1 MPIPLYSIKDI
12 YVSKDGDNKLT
23 IKQFDIHR
31 GACYVF
37 EGQMGSG
44 KTTFLDILYNRRK
57 VKGAEIQFEDKNIYK
72 YSNHTYQD
80 QIAIVPQKFK
90 APWGTVKRFMTKKI
104 SKFSYIRNPKK
115 RVDEISKKMNLSALL
130 NRKLKTLTPGE
141 LRWVMLA
148 TMIGA
153 DSKVLFIDEIEQ
165 HLGKKEQKN
174 LLSILHRK
182 INYDGV
188 TLIASTQ
195 NKEMLSKISSV
206 TITLDNGR
214 ITSVRS
220 ASNKRDYSKNK
231 KNYKGN
237 RKNKK

>member
-1 MPIPLYSIKDI
+1 MPIPLYSIKGLF
-12 YVSKDGDNKLT
+12 VSKGGEDKLT

-44 KTTFLDILYNRRK
+44 KTTFLDILYSRRK
-57 VKGAEIQFEDKNIYK
+57 TPHGEVKYEERDIHE
-72 YSNHTYQD
+72 YSNREYQD
-80 QIAIVPQKFK
+80 QIAIVPQEFK
-90 APWGTVKRFMTKKI
+90 PPWGTVRNYMTKTI
-104 SKFSYIRNPKK
+104 GKFSHIRNSEK
-115 RVDEISKKMNLSALL
+115 RMDEISRKMNFTSIL
-130 NRKLKTLTPGE
+130 NRKMKSLTPGE

-165 HLGKKEQKN
+165 HLGKKNQKT

-182 INYDGV
+182 INYDGI
-188 TLIASTQ
+188 TLITSTQ
-195 NKEMLSKISSV
+195 NKEILSRIASV
-206 TITLDNGR
+206 TITLESGR

-220 ASNKRDYSKNK
+220 SGKKNERYRNNKSKN
-231 KNYKGN
+231 
-237 RKNKK
+237 R

>member
-1 MPIPLYSIKDI
+1 MPIPLYSIKGLF
-12 YVSKDGDNKLT
+12 VSKGGEDKLA

-44 KTTFLDILYNRRK
+44 KTTFLDVLYSRRK
-57 VKGAEIQFEDKNIYK
+57 TPRGEVKFEERDIHK
-72 YSNHTYQD
+72 YSNREYQD
-80 QIAIVPQKFK
+80 QIAIVPQEFK
-90 APWGTVKRFMTKKI
+90 PPWGTERNYMTKTI
-104 SKFSYIRNPKK
+104 GKFSHIRNSEK
-115 RVDEISKKMNLSALL
+115 RMNEISRKMKFTSIL
-130 NRKLKTLTPGE
+130 NRKMKSLTPGE

-165 HLGKKEQKN
+165 HLGKKDQKT

-182 INYDGV
+182 INYDGI
-188 TLIASTQ
+188 TLITSTQ
-195 NKEMLSKISSV
+195 NKEILSRIASV
-206 TITLDNGR
+206 TITLESGR

-220 ASNKRDYSKNK
+220 SGK
-231 KNYKGN
+231 KNERYRNSKS
-237 RKNKK
+237 KKR

>member
-1 MPIPLYSIKDI
+1 MPIPLYSIKGLF
-12 YVSKDGDNKLT
+12 VSKGGEDKLT

-57 VKGAEIQFEDKNIYK
+57 TPRGEVKFEERDIHK
-72 YSNHTYQD
+72 YSNREYQD
-80 QIAIVPQKFK
+80 QIAIVPQECKP
-90 APWGTVKRFMTKKI
+90 PWGTVRNYMTKTI
-104 SKFSYIRNPKK
+104 GKFSHIRNPEK
-115 RVDEISKKMNLSALL
+115 RMDEISRKMNFTSIL
-130 NRKLKTLTPGE
+130 NRKMKSLTPGE

-165 HLGKKEQKN
+165 HLGKKDQKI

-182 INYDGV
+182 INYDGI
-188 TLIASTQ
+188 TLITSTQ
-195 NKEMLSKISSV
+195 NKEILSRIASV
-206 TITLDNGR
+206 TITLESGR

-220 ASNKRDYSKNK
+220 SGK
-231 KNYKGN
+231 KNERYRNSKYKK
-237 RKNKK
+237 R

>member
-1 MPIPLYSIKDI
+1 MPIPLYSIKGLCF
-12 YVSKDGDNKLT
+12 SKGGEDKLT

-44 KTTFLDILYNRRK
+44 KTTFLDILYSRRK
-57 VKGAEIQFEDKNIYK
+57 TPRGEVKFEERDIHE
-72 YSNHTYQD
+72 YSNREYQD
-80 QIAIVPQKFK
+80 QIAIVPQEFK
-90 APWGTVKRFMTKKI
+90 PPWGTVRNYMTKTI
-104 SKFSYIRNPKK
+104 GKFSHIRNSEK
-115 RVDEISKKMNLSALL
+115 RMDEISRKMNFTSIL
-130 NRKLKTLTPGE
+130 NRKMKSLTPGE

-153 DSKVLFIDEIEQ
+153 DSKVLFIDEFEQ
-165 HLGKKEQKN
+165 HLGKKDQKT

-182 INYDGV
+182 INHDGI

-195 NKEMLSKISSV
+195 NKEILSRIASV
-206 TITLDNGR
+206 TITLESGR

-220 ASNKRDYSKNK
+220 SGKKSERYRNNKYK
-231 KNYKGN
+231 K
-237 RKNKK
+237 

>member
-1 MPIPLYSIKDI
+1 MPIPLYSIKGLF
-12 YVSKDGDNKLT
+12 VSKGGEDKLA

-44 KTTFLDILYNRRK
+44 KTTFLDILYSRRK
-57 VKGAEIQFEDKNIYK
+57 TPRGEVKFEERDIHE
-72 YSNHTYQD
+72 YSNREYQD
-80 QIAIVPQKFK
+80 QIAIVPQEFK
-90 APWGTVKRFMTKKI
+90 PPLGTVRNYMTKTI
-104 SKFSYIRNPKK
+104 GKFSHIRNPEK
-115 RVDEISKKMNLSALL
+115 RMDEISRKMNFTSIL
-130 NRKLKTLTPGE
+130 NRKMKSLTPGE

-165 HLGKKEQKN
+165 HLGKKDQKT

-182 INYDGV
+182 INYDGI
-188 TLIASTQ
+188 TLITSTQ
-195 NKEMLSKISSV
+195 NKEILSRIASV
-206 TITLDNGR
+206 TITLESGR

-220 ASNKRDYSKNK
+220 SGK
-231 KNYKGN
+231 KNERYRN
-237 RKNKK
+237 NKSKKR

>member
-1 MPIPLYSIKDI
+1 MPIPLYSIKGLF
-12 YVSKDGDNKLT
+12 VSKGGEDKLT

-44 KTTFLDILYNRRK
+44 KTTFMDVLYSRRK
-57 VKGAEIQFEDKNIYK
+57 TNRGEVKYEEKDIHE
-72 YSNHTYQD
+72 YSNREYQD
-80 QIAIVPQKFK
+80 QIAIVPQEFK
-90 APWGTVKRFMTKKI
+90 PPWGTVRNYMIKTI
-104 SKFSYIRNPKK
+104 GKFSHIRNSEK
-115 RVDEISKKMNLSALL
+115 RMDEISRKMNFTSILD
-130 NRKLKTLTPGE
+130 RKMKSLTPGE

-165 HLGKKEQKN
+165 HLGKKDQKT

-182 INYDGV
+182 INYDGI
-188 TLIASTQ
+188 TLITSTQ
-195 NKEMLSKISSV
+195 NKEILSRIASV
-206 TITLDNGR
+206 TITLESGR

-220 ASNKRDYSKNK
+220 SGK
-231 KNYKGN
+231 KNERYRNNKYKK
-237 RKNKK
+237 R

>member
-1 MPIPLYSIKDI
+1 MPIPLYSVKDI
-12 YVSKDGDNKLT
+12 YVSKDGDNKLS

-37 EGQMGSG
+37 EGQKGSG

-57 VKGAEIQFEDKNIYK
+57 VRGGEIKFDDKDINK
-72 YSNHTYQD
+72 YSNKDYQD
-80 QIAIVPQKFK
+80 QIAIVPQYFR
-90 APWGTVKRFMTKKI
+90 APWGTVQKFMTKTI
-104 SKFSYIRNPKK
+104 SKFSYIRNPQK
-115 RVDEISKKMNLSALL
+115 RVEDISKKMSITSLL
-130 NRKLKTLTPGE
+130 NRKIRTLTPGE

-165 HLGKKEQKN
+165 HLSRKDQKT

-182 INYDGV
+182 INYDGI
-188 TLIASTQ
+188 TLITSTQ
-195 NKEMLSKISSV
+195 NKEILSRISSV

-220 ASNKRDYSKNK
+220 SSNKKDGYKNK
-231 KNYKGN
+231 KNNKPTAKK
-237 RKNKK
+237 KN

>member
-1 MPIPLYSIKDI
+1 MQIPLYSIKGLF
-12 YVSKDGDNKLT
+12 VSKGGEDKLA

-44 KTTFLDILYNRRK
+44 KTTFLDILYSRRK
-57 VKGAEIQFEDKNIYK
+57 TPRGEVKFEERDIHE
-72 YSNHTYQD
+72 YSNREYQD
-80 QIAIVPQKFK
+80 QIAIVPQEFK
-90 APWGTVKRFMTKKI
+90 PPWGTVRNYMIKTI
-104 SKFSYIRNPKK
+104 GKFSHIRNSEK
-115 RVDEISKKMNLSALL
+115 RMDEISRKMNFTSIL
-130 NRKLKTLTPGE
+130 NRKMKSLTPGE

-165 HLGKKEQKN
+165 HLGKKDQKT

-182 INYDGV
+182 INYDGI
-188 TLIASTQ
+188 TLITSTQ
-195 NKEMLSKISSV
+195 NKEILSRIASV
-206 TITLDNGR
+206 TITLESGR

-220 ASNKRDYSKNK
+220 SGK
-231 KNYKGN
+231 KNERYRNNKYKK
-237 RKNKK
+237 R